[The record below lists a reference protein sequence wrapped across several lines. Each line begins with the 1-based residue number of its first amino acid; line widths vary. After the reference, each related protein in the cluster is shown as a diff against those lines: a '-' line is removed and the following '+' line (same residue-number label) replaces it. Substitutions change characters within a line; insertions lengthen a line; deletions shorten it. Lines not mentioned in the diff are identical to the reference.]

1 MCILQ
6 PDHCTHHW
14 IQISSRLPQ
23 QGQSHM
29 DVIWNVF
36 LPGTHQLEQGPW
48 QHQNCGRKG
57 HIQKA
62 SENSNIFSRMP
73 NISTLFHYHLLL
85 LFIITSCVHF
95 CSVLFPCDCLAF
107 WVLCYYSLCWSY
119 QHVLCIVHVCHS
131 LLLTN
136 LSTMYSAQSCLRLGA
151 ISSVLYYYYY
161 YYYYYYIAKT
171 FTGIH
176 RQFTFQIA

>member
-1 MCILQ
+1 MPHCADYCISKISVRAVECVYTSKTTALIVESKYPQ
-6 PDHCTHHW
+6 HCR
-14 IQISSRLPQ
+14 SK
-23 QGQSHM
+23 
-29 DVIWNVF
+29 DKVIWTASIF

-73 NISTLFHYHLLL
+73 KISTLFHYYFIL

-107 WVLCYYSLCWSY
+107 WVLCYYSLCQSY
-119 QHVLCIVHVCHS
+119 QHVLCIVHVLS
-131 LLLTN
+131 LFVVDQLN
-136 LSTMYSAQSCLRLGA
+136 TM
-151 ISSVLYYYYY
+151 
-161 YYYYYYIAKT
+161 
-171 FTGIH
+171 
-176 RQFTFQIA
+176 